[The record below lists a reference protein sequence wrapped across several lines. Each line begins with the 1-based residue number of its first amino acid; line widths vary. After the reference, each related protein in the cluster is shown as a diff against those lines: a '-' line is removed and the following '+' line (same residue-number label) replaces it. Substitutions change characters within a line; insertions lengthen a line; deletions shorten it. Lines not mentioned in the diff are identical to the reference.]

1 MPVEYKLVLLVV
13 NYVAKIPLHCKHFCT
28 RKSIS
33 RFSLSQHWQ
42 NCTPKSGIEG
52 EGVLI
57 SRGERKFGKT
67 TKN

>member
-52 EGVLI
+52 GGGTNKQGQEEI
-57 SRGERKFGKT
+57 W
-67 TKN
+67 KNN